1 MTDIAQHTGGAMDYT
16 HEEYEKLKKEINYHN
31 YQYHVKDTPL
41 ISDSEFDR
49 LLVELREMEG
59 VHPDWV
65 TADSPT
71 MRAGSVSSDKF
82 AKVPHPAPVLSLA
95 NAFNKDDVRAW
106 FDRQVK
112 TDPRLEQSAFVL
124 EPKIDGLTVVL
135 RYEKGI
141 LVQGVTR
148 GDGIIGE
155 DVTANV
161 RTIKSIP
168 LSIPVKPTDRSVPD
182 VLVVRGEV
190 FMFNSDFEKLN
201 AELIARGEKTW
212 LNPRNTAAGSLRQQN
227 SDVTAKRPLS
237 IYTYQILY
245 YEGGT
250 IPSTQWE
257 RLDYLRDLGFPVSDE
272 SRYYDDFDSML
283 DGLDRWT
290 EVRETIDFDID
301 GVVIKINDLKLAE
314 ALGFVGKDPRGQI
327 ALKFPAREVT
337 TVLEN
342 IGVNVGRTGVLTPY
356 AMFEPVVCG
365 GVTVSK
371 ATLHNFD
378 FIRDRDIRIGDRV
391 LIKRA
396 GDVIP
401 YVIGPIT
408 EARKGD
414 ERVFEA
420 PEVCPVCG
428 HKTERLEGE
437 VAVYCVN
444 ASCPAQ
450 LIRNVEH
457 FASREAMD
465 IAGLGSKLAE
475 QIVNA
480 DLVRDVSDIYLLS
493 KEALLGLEGFA
504 DKKAENLLAAIEAS
518 KQQPL
523 QRLINALGIRGVG
536 EAMAEMLA
544 NNFGSISG
552 IADAPRE
559 TLESIEG
566 IGPNI
571 AQAITDWFG
580 QDSNQLIVERLK
592 RFGLDPHVEITEKP
606 SADELPLH
614 GLNIVVTGTL
624 QAYSREGIKALI
636 KENGGKSADSVSKK
650 TDYVVVGENPGSKAE
665 KAAQLGVPVITEA
678 QLIEMISASDRRQE
692 ADGDQY
698 TLF

>member
-1 MTDIAQHTGGAMDYT
+1 MEIN
-16 HEEYEKLKKEINYHN
+16 HENYEQLKKDINFHN
-31 YQYHVKDTPL
+31 YQYHVNDSPL
-41 ISDSEFDR
+41 ISDAEFDH
-49 LLVELREMEG
+49 LLIELREMEAI
-59 VHPDWV
+59 HPEWI
-65 TADSPT
+65 TSDSPT

-82 AKVPHPAPVLSLA
+82 AKVAHPAPVLSLA
-95 NAFNKDDVRAW
+95 NAFNKEDVRAW

-112 TDPRLEQSAFVL
+112 SDPRLTGTSFVL

-148 GDGIIGE
+148 GDGVIGE

-161 RTIKSIP
+161 RTIRSIP
-168 LSIPVKPTDRSVPD
+168 LAIPVQPTEKKIPD
-182 VLVVRGEV
+182 VFVVRGEV

-201 AELIARGEKTW
+201 AELVAKGEKTW

-227 SDVTAKRPLS
+227 SDVTARRPLS

-245 YEGGT
+245 SEGGQ

-257 RLDYLRDLGFPVSDE
+257 RLDYLRELGFPVSNE
-272 SRYYDDFDSML
+272 SRYYEDFAHML
-283 DGLDRWT
+283 EGLDRWSK
-290 EVRETIDFDID
+290 VRESIDFDID
-301 GVVIKINDLKLAE
+301 GVVIKINDLPLAE
-314 ALGFVGKDPRGQI
+314 GLGFVGKDPRGQI

-337 TVLEN
+337 TILED
-342 IGVNVGRTGVLTPY
+342 IRINVGRTGVLTPY
-356 AMFEPVVCG
+356 AVFEPVICG

-408 EARKGD
+408 DARKGN
-414 ERVFEA
+414 EKVFTI
-420 PEVCPVCG
+420 PETCPICE

-457 FASREAMD
+457 YASREAMD
-465 IAGLGSKLAE
+465 ITGLGIKVVE
-475 QIVNA
+475 QIINA
-480 DLVRDVSDIYLLS
+480 DLVHDVSDLYILS
-493 KEALLGLEGFA
+493 KEALLGLDGFA
-504 DKKAENLLAAIEAS
+504 DKKAENLLDAIEAS

-523 QRLINALGIRGVG
+523 NRLINALGIRGVG

-544 NNFGSISG
+544 DNFGSVEG
-552 IADAPRE
+552 IANADQSAF
-559 TLESIEG
+559 ESIEG

-571 AQAITDWFG
+571 AQAITDWFA
-580 QDSNQLIVERLK
+580 QDSNKIIIERLK
-592 RFGLDPHVEITEKP
+592 RFGVDPHAEVRLKDIP
-606 SADELPLH
+606 RVLPLS

-624 QAYSREGIKALI
+624 QAYSRDGIKALI

-650 TDYVVVGENPGSKAE
+650 TDYVVVGDNPGSKAE
-665 KAAQLGVPVITEA
+665 KAAKLGVPIISEE
-678 QLIEMISASDRRQE
+678 QLIKMINQ
-692 ADGDQY
+692 
-698 TLF
+698 

>member
-1 MTDIAQHTGGAMDYT
+1 MEINHDN
-16 HEEYEKLKKEINYHN
+16 YEKLKQEINFHN
-31 YQYHVKDTPL
+31 YQYHVNDAPL
-41 ISDSEFDR
+41 ISDAEFDH
-49 LLVELREMEG
+49 LLIELREMEG
-59 VHPDWV
+59 VHPEWV
-65 TADSPT
+65 SPDSPT
-71 MRAGSVSSDKF
+71 MRAGSVTSEKF
-82 AKVPHPAPVLSLA
+82 AKVSHPAPVLSLA

-106 FDRQVK
+106 FERQIK
-112 TDPRLEQSAFVL
+112 TDPRVGDSAFVL

-135 RYEKGI
+135 RYEKGV

-155 DVTANV
+155 DVTPNV

-168 LSIPVKPTDRSVPD
+168 LHIPVQETDLEVPET
-182 VLVVRGEV
+182 LVVRGEV

-201 AELIARGEKTW
+201 EELIAKGEKTW

-227 SDVTAKRPLS
+227 SDITAKRPLS

-245 YEGGT
+245 YAGGT
-250 IPSTQWE
+250 VPETQWE
-257 RLDYLRDLGFPVSDE
+257 RLDYLRKLGFPVSNE
-272 SRYYDDFDSML
+272 CRYYENFESML
-283 DGLDRWT
+283 NGLDRWT
-290 EVRETIDFDID
+290 EVRENIDFDID
-301 GVVIKINDLKLAE
+301 GVVIKLNDLPVAE
-314 ALGFVGKDPRGQI
+314 GLGFVGKDPRGQI

-342 IGVNVGRTGVLTPY
+342 IGVNVGRTGVLTPF

-378 FIRDRDIRIGDRV
+378 FIHDRDIRIGDRV

-414 ERVFEA
+414 EKVFPI
-420 PEVCPVCG
+420 PETCPVCG

-457 FASREAMD
+457 FASRGAMD
-465 IAGLGSKLAE
+465 ISGLGIKVVE

-480 DLVRDVSDIYLLS
+480 DLVHDVSDIYMLT

-504 DKKAENLLAAIEAS
+504 DKKAENLLDAIEAS

-523 QRLINALGIRGVG
+523 GRLVNALGIRGVG
-536 EAMAEMLA
+536 ESMADLLA
-544 NNFGSISG
+544 GNFGTIDG
-552 IADAPRE
+552 IGNAPKE

-571 AQAITDWFG
+571 AQAIVDWFS
-580 QDSNQLIVERLK
+580 QDTNKIIVDRLK
-592 RFGLDPHVEITEKP
+592 RFGLDPHVEIISRSIKN
-606 SADELPLH
+606 DLPLS

-636 KENGGKSADSVSKK
+636 KENGGKSADSVSGK

-665 KAAQLGVPVITEA
+665 KAAKLGIPILSEE
-678 QLIEMISASDRRQE
+678 QLIALINKNQ
-692 ADGDQY
+692 
-698 TLF
+698 L

>member
-1 MTDIAQHTGGAMDYT
+1 MEIT
-16 HEEYEKLKKEINYHN
+16 HENYEKLKREINYHN
-31 YQYHVKDTPL
+31 YQYHVNDAPL
-41 ISDSEFDR
+41 ISDSEFDH
-49 LLVELREMEG
+49 LLIELREMEG
-59 VHPDWV
+59 VHPEWV

-95 NAFNKDDVRAW
+95 NAFNKDDIRAW
-106 FDRQVK
+106 FDRQAK
-112 TDPRLEQSAFVL
+112 TDPRLENTSFVL

-141 LVQGVTR
+141 LTQGVTR

-161 RTIKSIP
+161 RTIRTIP
-168 LSIPVKPTDRSVPD
+168 LAIPVRPTDLSIPD

-201 AELIARGEKTW
+201 EELTAKGEKTW

-245 YEGGT
+245 SEGGSV
-250 IPSTQWE
+250 PQTQWE
-257 RLDYLRDLGFPVSDE
+257 RLDYLRELGFPVSSE
-272 SRYYDDFDSML
+272 SRFYDNFDAML

-301 GVVIKINDLKLAE
+301 GVVIKINDLPLAE
-314 ALGFVGKDPRGQI
+314 GLGFVGKDPRGQI

-337 TVLEN
+337 TILEN

-414 ERVFEA
+414 EKSFSI
-420 PEVCPVCG
+420 PETCPVCG

-457 FASREAMD
+457 YASREAMD
-465 IAGLGSKLAE
+465 ITGLGIKVVE
-475 QIVNA
+475 QIINA
-480 DLVRDVSDIYLLS
+480 DLVNDVSDLYILS
-493 KEALLGLEGFA
+493 KEGLMGLEGFA

-523 QRLINALGIRGVG
+523 NRLVNALGIRGVG
-536 EAMAEMLA
+536 EAMAELLA
-544 NNFGSISG
+544 NNFGSIDG
-552 IADAPRE
+552 IADAGKE

-571 AQAITDWFG
+571 AQAIVDWFD
-580 QDSNQLIVERLK
+580 QDSNKLIVERLK
-592 RFGLDPHVEITEKP
+592 RFGLDPRIEVRPKDAG
-606 SADELPLH
+606 ADLPLY

-624 QAYSREGIKALI
+624 QNYSRDGIKALI
-636 KENGGKSADSVSKK
+636 KEYGGKSADSVSKK
-650 TDYVVVGENPGSKAE
+650 TDYVVVGDNPGSKAE
-665 KAAQLGVPVITEA
+665 KAAKLGVPILSEQ
-678 QLIEMISASDRRQE
+678 QLIDMINK
-692 ADGDQY
+692 
-698 TLF
+698 

>member
-1 MTDIAQHTGGAMDYT
+1 MEITY
-16 HEEYEKLKKEINYHN
+16 ENYEKLKQEINYHN
-31 YQYHVKDTPL
+31 YQYHVNDSPV
-41 ISDSEFDR
+41 ISDSEFDH
-49 LLVELREMEG
+49 LLIQLREMEG
-59 VHPDWV
+59 VHPEWISP
-65 TADSPT
+65 DSPT
-71 MRAGSVSSDKF
+71 MRAGSISSDKF
-82 AKVPHPAPVLSLA
+82 AKVQHPAPVLSLA
-95 NAFNKDDVRAW
+95 NAFNKEDVRSW

-112 TDPRLEQSAFVL
+112 TDSRISNVSFTL
-124 EPKIDGLTVVL
+124 EPKIDGLTIVL
-135 RYEKGI
+135 RYENGI

-168 LSIPVKPTDRSVPD
+168 LAIPVQKTDVNVPD

-190 FMFNSDFEKLN
+190 FMFNSDFRKLN
-201 AELIARGEKTW
+201 QELTERGEKTW
-212 LNPRNTAAGSLRQQN
+212 LNPRNTAAGSLRHQN

-250 IPSTQWE
+250 VPETQWG
-257 RLDYLRDLGFPVSDE
+257 RLEYLKTLGFPVSDQ
-272 SRYYDDFDSML
+272 SRYYMDFDSML
-283 DGLDRWT
+283 GGLDRWSD
-290 EVRETIDFDID
+290 VRDTIDFDID
-301 GVVIKINDLKLAE
+301 GVVIKINEIPLAE
-314 ALGFVGKDPRGQI
+314 SLGFIGKDPRGQI

-337 TVLEN
+337 TILEN

-356 AMFEPVVCG
+356 AVFQPVVCG

-378 FIRDRDIRIGDRV
+378 FIQERDVRIGDRV

-408 EARKGD
+408 NARTGD
-414 ERVFEA
+414 EKVFSV
-420 PEVCPVCG
+420 PETCPVCG

-450 LIRNVEH
+450 LIRNIEH
-457 FASREAMD
+457 FASREAMN
-465 IAGLGSKLAE
+465 ITGLGIKVVE

-480 DLVRDVSDIYLLS
+480 GFVHDISDLYILSRESLLT
-493 KEALLGLEGFA
+493 LEGFA
-504 DKKAENLLAAIEAS
+504 DKKADNLIYSIKNS

-523 QRLINALGIRGVG
+523 NRLINALGIRGVG
-536 EAMAEMLA
+536 ESMADILA
-544 NNFGSISG
+544 KKFGSIDN
-552 IADAPRE
+552 IANTQKDI
-559 TLESIEG
+559 LESIDG

-571 AQAITDWFG
+571 AQAIADWFNE
-580 QDSNQLIVERLK
+580 DSNKLIIERLK
-592 RFGLDPHVEITEKP
+592 NYGLNPHQDIEENNNTG
-606 SADELPLH
+606 LPLS

-624 QAYSREGIKALI
+624 VNYSRDEIKELI
-636 KENGGKSADSVSKK
+636 KRNGGKSSESVSQK
-650 TDYVVVGENPGSKAE
+650 TDFVVIGEKPGSKAE
-665 KAAQLGVPVITEA
+665 KASKLGISVLTED
-678 QLIEMISASDRRQE
+678 QLIELINKK
-692 ADGDQY
+692 
-698 TLF
+698 TV

>member
-1 MTDIAQHTGGAMDYT
+1 M
-16 HEEYEKLKKEINYHN
+16 HEFIRCEENDMEITRENYENLKREINYHN
-31 YQYHVKDTPL
+31 YQYHVNDAPL
-41 ISDSEFDR
+41 ISDAEFDR
-49 LLVELREMEG
+49 LLIELREMEG

-65 TADSPT
+65 TPDSPT

-95 NAFNKDDVRAW
+95 NAFNKEDVRAW
-106 FDRQVK
+106 FDRQRK
-112 TDPRLEQSAFVL
+112 TDPRLETCAFVL

-135 RYEKGI
+135 RYEHGI
-141 LVQGVTR
+141 LVQGTTR

-155 DVTANV
+155 DITPNV
-161 RTIKSIP
+161 RTIRTIP
-168 LSIPVKPTDRSVPD
+168 LSIPVKKSDIRVPD

-201 AELIARGEKTW
+201 NELIAKGEKTW

-227 SDVTAKRPLS
+227 SDVTARRPLS

-250 IPSTQWE
+250 VPGTQWE
-257 RLDYLRDLGFPVSDE
+257 RLNYLRELGFPVSDE
-272 SRYYDDFDSML
+272 SKYFGDFESML
-283 DGLDRWT
+283 EGLDEWT
-290 EVRETIDFDID
+290 ETRERIDFDID
-301 GVVIKINDLKLAE
+301 GVVIKINDTALAE
-314 ALGFVGKDPRGQI
+314 GLGFVGKDPRGQI

-356 AMFEPVVCG
+356 AMFSPVVCG

-414 ERVFEA
+414 EKVFDI
-420 PEVCPVCG
+420 PDVCPVCG

-444 ASCPAQ
+444 GSCPAQ

-457 FASREAMD
+457 YASREAMD

-480 DLVRDVSDIYLLS
+480 DLVHDVSDIYMLS
-493 KEALLGLEGFA
+493 REALLGLEGFA
-504 DKKAENLLAAIEAS
+504 DKKAENLLEAISAS
-518 KQQPL
+518 KKQPL
-523 QRLINALGIRGVG
+523 NRLINALGIRGVG

-544 NNFGSISG
+544 NNFGSIG
-552 IADAPRE
+552 AIADAGKE

-571 AQAITDWFG
+571 AQAIVDWFS
-580 QDSNQLIVERLK
+580 QDTNKIIVERLK
-592 RFGLDPHVEITEKP
+592 HFGLDPRIEIRDRS
-606 SADELPLH
+606 SAEDLPLY

-624 QAYSREGIKALI
+624 QAYSRDGIKALI

-650 TDYVVVGENPGSKAE
+650 TDYVVVGDNPGSKAE
-665 KAAQLGVPVITEA
+665 KAVKLGVPILTEQ
-678 QLIEMISASDRRQE
+678 QLIEMINSR
-692 ADGDQY
+692 
-698 TLF
+698 

>member
-1 MTDIAQHTGGAMDYT
+1 MNEGFCSIGGSVMDYSY
-16 HEEYEKLKKEINYHN
+16 ENYEKLKREINYHN
-31 YQYHVKDTPL
+31 YQYHVNDAPL

-49 LLVELREMEG
+49 LLIELREIEAI
-59 VHPDWV
+59 HPEWV
-65 TADSPT
+65 SPDSPT

-82 AKVPHPAPVLSLA
+82 AKVAHPAPVLSLA
-95 NAFNKDDVRAW
+95 NAFNKEDVNAW
-106 FDRQVK
+106 FNRQIK
-112 TDPRLEQSAFVL
+112 TDPELESSGFVL
-124 EPKIDGLTVVL
+124 EPKIDGLTTVL
-135 RYEKGI
+135 RYEHGI
-141 LVQGVTR
+141 LVQGTTR

-155 DVTANV
+155 DITPNV
-161 RTIKSIP
+161 RTIRSIP
-168 LSIPVKPTDRSVPD
+168 LSIPVGQSAIRVPD

-201 AELIARGEKTW
+201 DELIKRGEKTW

-227 SDVTAKRPLS
+227 SDITAKRPLS

-250 IPSTQWE
+250 VPETQWG
-257 RLDYLRDLGFPVSDE
+257 RLDYLRELGFPVSDE
-272 SRYYDDFDSML
+272 SRFYNDFGSML

-290 EVRETIDFDID
+290 EVRESIDFDID
-301 GVVIKINDLKLAE
+301 GVVIKFNDLKRAE
-314 ALGFVGKDPRGQI
+314 RLGFVGKDPRGQI

-337 TVLEN
+337 TVLEK

-378 FIRDRDIRIGDRV
+378 FIRDRDIRVGDRV

-408 EARKGD
+408 EVRKGT
-414 ERVFEA
+414 ETVFEI

-444 ASCPAQ
+444 GSCPAQ
-450 LIRNVEH
+450 LIRNIEH

-480 DLVRDVSDIYLLS
+480 ELVGDVSDIYILS
-493 KEALLGLEGFA
+493 KEALTGLDGFA
-504 DKKAENLLAAIEAS
+504 DKKAENLLDAIKKS
-518 KQQPL
+518 KNQPL
-523 QRLINALGIRGVG
+523 NRLINALGIRGVG
-536 EAMAEMLA
+536 ESMAELLA
-544 NNFGSISG
+544 NNFGSIDG
-552 IADAPRE
+552 LEDAKKYD
-559 TLESIEG
+559 LEAIEG

-571 AQAITDWFG
+571 AQAIIDWFD
-580 QDSNQLIVERLK
+580 QDSNKLIIERLK
-592 RFGLDPHVEITEKP
+592 RYGLDPRVDIIQYSSERQ
-606 SADELPLH
+606 LPLQ

-624 QAYSREGIKALI
+624 QAYTRDGIKALI

-650 TDYVVVGENPGSKAE
+650 TDYVIVGDNPGSKAE
-665 KAAQLGVPVITEA
+665 KATKLGVPILTEQ
-678 QLIEMISASDRRQE
+678 QLIDMINNRS
-692 ADGDQY
+692 
-698 TLF
+698 

>member
-1 MTDIAQHTGGAMDYT
+1 M
-16 HEEYEKLKKEINYHN
+16 
-31 YQYHVKDTPL
+31 
-41 ISDSEFDR
+41 
-49 LLVELREMEG
+49 
-59 VHPDWV
+59 
-65 TADSPT
+65 
-71 MRAGSVSSDKF
+71 
-82 AKVPHPAPVLSLA
+82 
-95 NAFNKDDVRAW
+95 
-106 FDRQVK
+106 
-112 TDPRLEQSAFVL
+112 LE
-124 EPKIDGLTVVL
+124 
-135 RYEKGI
+135 
-141 LVQGVTR
+141 
-148 GDGIIGE
+148 
-155 DVTANV
+155 
-161 RTIKSIP
+161 
-168 LSIPVKPTDRSVPD
+168 
-182 VLVVRGEV
+182 
-190 FMFNSDFEKLN
+190 
-201 AELIARGEKTW
+201 
-212 LNPRNTAAGSLRQQN
+212 
-227 SDVTAKRPLS
+227 
-237 IYTYQILY
+237 
-245 YEGGT
+245 
-250 IPSTQWE
+250 
-257 RLDYLRDLGFPVSDE
+257 
-272 SRYYDDFDSML
+272 
-283 DGLDRWT
+283 GLDRWT
-290 EVRETIDFDID
+290 EVRESIDFDID
-301 GVVIKINDLKLAE
+301 GVVIKINNLPLAE
-314 ALGFVGKDPRGQI
+314 GLGFVGKDPRGQI

-414 ERVFEA
+414 EKIFSI

-457 FASREAMD
+457 YASREAMD
-465 IAGLGSKLAE
+465 ITGLGIKVVE

-480 DLVRDVSDIYLLS
+480 DLVHDVSDLYTLS
-493 KEALLGLEGFA
+493 KETLLELEGFA
-504 DKKAENLLAAIEAS
+504 DKKAENLLGAIEAS

-523 QRLINALGIRGVG
+523 NRLINALGIRGVG

-544 NNFGSISG
+544 NNFGSIDG
-552 IADAPRE
+552 VRDASQE

-571 AQAITDWFG
+571 AQAIVDWFA
-580 QDSNQLIVERLK
+580 QDSNKTIVERLQA
-592 RFGLDPHVEITEKP
+592 FGLDPRVEVKAANAKE
-606 SADELPLH
+606 DLPLY

-636 KENGGKSADSVSKK
+636 KEYGGKSADSVSKK
-650 TDYVVVGENPGSKAE
+650 TDYVVVGDNPGSKAE
-665 KAAQLGVPVITEA
+665 KAAKLGVPILSEQ
-678 QLIEMISASDRRQE
+678 QLIELINKNES
-692 ADGDQY
+692 
-698 TLF
+698 

>member
-1 MTDIAQHTGGAMDYT
+1 MEIT
-16 HEEYEKLKKEINYHN
+16 HEDYENLKQEINYHN
-31 YQYHVKDTPL
+31 YQYHVNDSPL
-41 ISDSEFDR
+41 ISDAEFDH
-49 LLVELREMEG
+49 LLIHLREIEAI
-59 VHPDWV
+59 HPDWI

-71 MRAGSVSSDKF
+71 MRAGAVSSEKF

-95 NAFNKDDVRAW
+95 IAFNKEDVKGW
-106 FDRQVK
+106 FDRQIK
-112 TDPRLEQSAFVL
+112 TDPRITNSSFVL

-135 RYEKGI
+135 RYENGT

-155 DVTANV
+155 DVTPNV

-168 LSIPVKPTDRSVPD
+168 LKIPVKPTNQKIPEI
-182 VLVVRGEV
+182 LVVRGEV

-201 AELIARGEKTW
+201 KELVERGEKTW

-227 SDVTAKRPLS
+227 SDITAKRPLS
-237 IYTYQILY
+237 IFTYQILY
-245 YEGGT
+245 YENGSV
-250 IPSTQWE
+250 PDTQWGQLE
-257 RLDYLRDLGFPVSDE
+257 YLRDLGFPVSDE
-272 SRYYDDFDSML
+272 SRYYDNFEKML

-290 EVRETIDFDID
+290 EVRESIDFDID
-301 GVVIKINDLKLAE
+301 GIVIKINELPLADG
-314 ALGFVGKDPRGQI
+314 LGFVGKDPRGQI

-337 TVLEN
+337 TILEN

-365 GVTVSK
+365 GVTVSR

-378 FIRDRDIRIGDRV
+378 FIQEKDIRIGDRV

-401 YVIGPIT
+401 YVIGPIV

-414 ERVFEA
+414 ERIFSI
-420 PEVCPVCG
+420 PENCPVCG

-457 FASREAMD
+457 YASRGAMD
-465 IAGLGSKLAE
+465 ISGLGIKVVE
-475 QIVNA
+475 QIINA
-480 DLVRDVSDIYLLS
+480 DLIHDVSDLYILS
-493 KEALLGLEGFA
+493 KESLLSLDGFA
-504 DKKAENLLAAIEAS
+504 EKKAVNLLEAIDTS
-518 KQQPL
+518 KGQTL
-523 QRLINALGIRGVG
+523 SRLINALGIRGVG
-536 EAMAEMLA
+536 EAMADMLA
-544 NNFGSISG
+544 NNFGSIDG
-552 IADAPRE
+552 LADASQE

-571 AQAITDWFG
+571 AQAITDWFA
-580 QDSNQLIVERLK
+580 QDSNKLLVERLK
-592 RFGLDPHVEITEKP
+592 RFGLDPHIEIQPAETKQN
-606 SADELPLH
+606 LPLS

-636 KENGGKSADSVSKK
+636 RENGGKSADSVSKK
-650 TDYVVVGENPGSKAE
+650 TDYVVVGDNPGSKAE
-665 KAAQLGVPVITEA
+665 KAAKLGVPVITEQ
-678 QLIEMISASDRRQE
+678 QLIELIN
-692 ADGDQY
+692 G
-698 TLF
+698 

>member
-1 MTDIAQHTGGAMDYT
+1 MEYT
-16 HEEYEKLKKEINYHN
+16 HENYEKLKQEINYHN
-31 YQYHVKDTPL
+31 YQYHVNDAPL
-41 ISDSEFDR
+41 ISDAEFDH
-49 LLVELREMEG
+49 LLIELREIEAL
-59 VHPDWV
+59 HPDWI

-71 MRAGSVSSDKF
+71 MRAGAVSSEKF

-95 NAFNKDDVRAW
+95 NAFNKEDVCAW
-106 FDRQVK
+106 FERQVK
-112 TDPRLEQSAFVL
+112 TDPRLSDCSFVL

-161 RTIKSIP
+161 RTIKTIP
-168 LSIPVKPTDRSVPD
+168 LRIPVSRKDIPVPD
-182 VLVVRGEV
+182 VMVVRGEV

-201 AELIARGEKTW
+201 EELIAKGEKTW

-245 YEGGT
+245 TEGGT
-250 IPSTQWE
+250 VPQTQWE
-257 RLDYLRDLGFPVSDE
+257 RLNYLRDLGFPVSNE
-272 SRYYDDFDSML
+272 SRFYEDLGSML
-283 DGLDRWT
+283 EGLDRWS

-301 GVVIKINDLKLAE
+301 GVVIKINDLALAD

-337 TVLEN
+337 TILEN
-342 IGVNVGRTGVLTPY
+342 IGVNVGRTGVLTPF
-356 AMFEPVVCG
+356 AIFEPVECG

-401 YVIGPIT
+401 YVIGPIP
-408 EARKGD
+408 EARKGT
-414 ERVFEA
+414 ETPFTI
-420 PEVCPVCG
+420 PETCPVCG

-457 FASREAMD
+457 FASRGAMD
-465 IAGLGSKLAE
+465 ITGLGIKVVE
-475 QIVNA
+475 QIIKA
-480 DLVRDVSDIYLLS
+480 DLIHDVSDLYILS
-493 KEALLGLEGFA
+493 REALLALDGFA
-504 DKKAENLLAAIEAS
+504 GKKADNLLEAIESS
-518 KQQPL
+518 KKQPL
-523 QRLINALGIRGVG
+523 NRLVNALGIRGVG

-544 NNFGSISG
+544 NNFGSIDG
-552 IADAPRE
+552 IANAGRDL
-559 TLESIEG
+559 LESVEG

-571 AQAITDWFG
+571 AQAITDWFE
-580 QDSNQLIVERLK
+580 QDSNKIIIERLK
-592 RFGLDPHVEITEKP
+592 SYGLDPHTEIIPANAKE
-606 SADELPLH
+606 DLPLN
-614 GLNIVVTGTL
+614 GMNIVVTGTL

-650 TDYVVVGENPGSKAE
+650 TDYVVVGDNPGSKAE
-665 KAAQLGVPVITEA
+665 KAEKLGIPVITEQ
-678 QLIEMISASDRRQE
+678 QLLEMISARS
-692 ADGDQY
+692 
-698 TLF
+698 

>member
-1 MTDIAQHTGGAMDYT
+1 MEIT
-16 HEEYEKLKKEINYHN
+16 HENYEKLKREINYHN
-31 YQYHVKDTPL
+31 YQYHVNDAPL
-41 ISDSEFDR
+41 ISDSEFDH
-49 LLVELREMEG
+49 LLIELREMEG
-59 VHPDWV
+59 VHPEWV

-112 TDPRLEQSAFVL
+112 TDPRLESTSFVL

-141 LVQGVTR
+141 LTQGVTR

-161 RTIKSIP
+161 RTIRTIP
-168 LSIPVKPTDRSVPD
+168 LAIPVRPTDLSIPD

-201 AELIARGEKTW
+201 EELTAKGEKTW

-245 YEGGT
+245 SEGGSV
-250 IPSTQWE
+250 PQTQWE
-257 RLDYLRDLGFPVSDE
+257 RLDYLRELGFPVSSE
-272 SRYYDDFDSML
+272 SRFYENFEAML
-283 DGLDRWT
+283 EGLDRWT

-301 GVVIKINDLKLAE
+301 GVVIKINDLPLAE
-314 ALGFVGKDPRGQI
+314 GLGFVGKDPRGQI

-337 TVLEN
+337 TILEN

-414 ERVFEA
+414 EKSFSI
-420 PEVCPVCG
+420 PETCPVCG

-457 FASREAMD
+457 YASREAMD
-465 IAGLGSKLAE
+465 ITGLGIKVVE
-475 QIVNA
+475 QIINA
-480 DLVRDVSDIYLLS
+480 DLVHDVSDLYILS
-493 KEALLGLEGFA
+493 KEGLMGLEGFA

-523 QRLINALGIRGVG
+523 NRLVNALGIRGVG
-536 EAMAEMLA
+536 EAMAELLA
-544 NNFGSISG
+544 NNFGSIDG
-552 IADAPRE
+552 IASAGKE

-571 AQAITDWFG
+571 AQAIVDWFD
-580 QDSNQLIVERLK
+580 QDSNKLIVERLK
-592 RFGLDPHVEITEKP
+592 RFGLDPRIEVRPKDAG
-606 SADELPLH
+606 ADLPLY

-624 QAYSREGIKALI
+624 QNYSRDGIKALI
-636 KENGGKSADSVSKK
+636 KEYGGKSADSVSKK
-650 TDYVVVGENPGSKAE
+650 TDYVVVGDNPGSKAE
-665 KAAQLGVPVITEA
+665 KAEKLGVPILSEQ
-678 QLIEMISASDRRQE
+678 QLIEMINK
-692 ADGDQY
+692 
-698 TLF
+698 

>member
-1 MTDIAQHTGGAMDYT
+1 MDIT
-16 HEEYEKLKKEINYHN
+16 HENYESLKREINFHN
-31 YQYHVKDTPL
+31 YQYHVNDAPL
-41 ISDSEFDR
+41 ISDAEFDH
-49 LLVELREMEG
+49 LLIELREIEAI
-59 VHPDWV
+59 HPEWI

-71 MRAGSVSSDKF
+71 MRAGSISSDKF

-95 NAFNKDDVRAW
+95 NAFNKEDVRSW
-106 FDRQVK
+106 YERQIK
-112 TDPRLEQSAFVL
+112 TDPRLTGSAFVL

-135 RYEKGI
+135 RYEQGV

-148 GDGIIGE
+148 GDGVIGE
-155 DVTANV
+155 DVTPNV
-161 RTIKSIP
+161 RTIRSIP
-168 LSIPVKPTDRSVPD
+168 LAIPVGKSDVKVPD

-190 FMFNSDFEKLN
+190 FMFNSDFERLN
-201 AELIARGEKTW
+201 AELLAKGEKTW

-227 SDVTAKRPLS
+227 SDITAKRPLS

-245 YEGGT
+245 HEGGE
-250 IPSTQWE
+250 IPATQWG
-257 RLDYLRDLGFPVSDE
+257 RLEYLRALGFPVSSE
-272 SRYYDDFDSML
+272 SRHYTNFEAML
-283 DGLDRWT
+283 EGLDRWT
-290 EVRETIDFDID
+290 DVRESIDFDID
-301 GVVIKINDLKLAE
+301 GVVIKFDDLPLAE
-314 ALGFVGKDPRGQI
+314 GLGFVGKDPRGQI

-337 TVLEN
+337 TILEN

-356 AMFEPVVCG
+356 AMFSPVVCG
-365 GVTVSK
+365 GVTVTK

-414 ERVFEA
+414 EKEFSI

-428 HKTERLEGE
+428 QKTERLEGE

-465 IAGLGSKLAE
+465 ITGLGIKVVE

-480 DLVRDVSDIYLLS
+480 DLVRDISDLYILPRQSLL
-493 KEALLGLEGFA
+493 ELEGFGE
-504 DKKAENLLAAIEAS
+504 KKADNLLQAIESS

-523 QRLINALGIRGVG
+523 NRLINALGIRGVG
-536 EAMAEMLA
+536 EAMGELLA
-544 NNFGSISG
+544 NRFGSLDAIAQ
-552 IADAPRE
+552 ADAAM
-559 TLESIEG
+559 LESIDS

-571 AQAITDWFG
+571 AEAITDWFSRE
-580 QDSNQLIVERLK
+580 SNRIIIERLK
-592 RFGLDPHVEITEKP
+592 RYGLDPHTEVKNP
-606 SADELPLH
+606 ETEASLPLA

-624 QAYSREGIKALI
+624 QAYSRDGIKALI

-650 TDYVVVGENPGSKAE
+650 TDYVVVGDNPGSKAE
-665 KAAQLGVPVITEA
+665 KAAALGIPILSE
-678 QLIEMISASDRRQE
+678 QGLIDLINERE
-692 ADGDQY
+692 K
-698 TLF
+698 

>member
-1 MTDIAQHTGGAMDYT
+1 MEIT
-16 HEEYEKLKKEINYHN
+16 HEDYENLKQEINYHN
-31 YQYHVKDTPL
+31 YQYHVNDSPL
-41 ISDSEFDR
+41 ISDAEFDH
-49 LLVELREMEG
+49 LLIHLREIEAI
-59 VHPDWV
+59 HPDWI

-71 MRAGSVSSDKF
+71 MRAGAVSSEKF

-95 NAFNKDDVRAW
+95 NAFNKEDVKAW
-106 FDRQVK
+106 FDRQIK
-112 TDPRLEQSAFVL
+112 TDPRITNSSFVL

-135 RYEKGI
+135 RYENGT

-155 DVTANV
+155 DVTPNV

-168 LSIPVKPTDRSVPD
+168 LKIPVKPTNQKIPEI
-182 VLVVRGEV
+182 LVVRGEV

-201 AELIARGEKTW
+201 KELVERGEKTW

-227 SDVTAKRPLS
+227 SDITAKRPLS
-237 IYTYQILY
+237 IFTYQILY
-245 YEGGT
+245 YENGSV
-250 IPSTQWE
+250 PDTQWGQLE
-257 RLDYLRDLGFPVSDE
+257 YLRDLGFPVSDE
-272 SRYYDDFDSML
+272 SRYYDNFEKML

-290 EVRETIDFDID
+290 EVRESIDFDID
-301 GVVIKINDLKLAE
+301 GIVIKINELPLADG
-314 ALGFVGKDPRGQI
+314 LGFVGKDPRGQI

-337 TVLEN
+337 TILEN

-365 GVTVSK
+365 GVTVSR

-378 FIRDRDIRIGDRV
+378 FIQEKDIRIGDRV

-401 YVIGPIT
+401 YVIGPIV

-414 ERVFEA
+414 ERIFSI
-420 PEVCPVCG
+420 PENCPVCG

-457 FASREAMD
+457 YASRGAMD
-465 IAGLGSKLAE
+465 ISGLGIKVVE
-475 QIVNA
+475 QIINA
-480 DLVRDVSDIYLLS
+480 DLIHDVSDLYILS
-493 KEALLGLEGFA
+493 KESLLSLDGFA
-504 DKKAENLLAAIEAS
+504 EKKAVNLLEAIDTS
-518 KQQPL
+518 KGQTL
-523 QRLINALGIRGVG
+523 SRLINALGIRGVG
-536 EAMAEMLA
+536 EAMADMLA
-544 NNFGSISG
+544 NNFGSIDG
-552 IADAPRE
+552 LADASQE

-571 AQAITDWFG
+571 AQAITDWFA
-580 QDSNQLIVERLK
+580 QDSNKLLVERLK
-592 RFGLDPHVEITEKP
+592 RFGLDPHIEIQPAETKQN
-606 SADELPLH
+606 LPLS

-636 KENGGKSADSVSKK
+636 RENGGKSADSVSKK
-650 TDYVVVGENPGSKAE
+650 TDYVVVGDNPGSKAE
-665 KAAQLGVPVITEA
+665 KAAKLGVPVITEQ
-678 QLIEMISASDRRQE
+678 QLIELIN
-692 ADGDQY
+692 G
-698 TLF
+698 

>member
-1 MTDIAQHTGGAMDYT
+1 MEINHDN
-16 HEEYEKLKKEINYHN
+16 YEKLKQEINFHN
-31 YQYHVKDTPL
+31 YQYHVNDAPL
-41 ISDSEFDR
+41 ISDAEFDH
-49 LLVELREMEG
+49 LLIELREMEG
-59 VHPDWV
+59 VHPEWV
-65 TADSPT
+65 SPDSPT
-71 MRAGSVSSDKF
+71 MRAGSVTSEKF
-82 AKVPHPAPVLSLA
+82 AKVSHPAPVLSLA

-106 FDRQVK
+106 FERQIK
-112 TDPRLEQSAFVL
+112 TDPRVGDSAFVL

-135 RYEKGI
+135 RYEKGV

-155 DVTANV
+155 DVTPNV

-168 LSIPVKPTDRSVPD
+168 LHIPVQETDLEVPET
-182 VLVVRGEV
+182 LVVRGEV

-201 AELIARGEKTW
+201 EELIAKGEKTW

-227 SDVTAKRPLS
+227 SDITAKRPLS

-245 YEGGT
+245 DAGGT
-250 IPSTQWE
+250 VPETQWE
-257 RLDYLRDLGFPVSDE
+257 RLDYLRKLGFPVSNE
-272 SRYYDDFDSML
+272 CRYYENFESML
-283 DGLDRWT
+283 NGLDRWT
-290 EVRETIDFDID
+290 EVRENIDFDID
-301 GVVIKINDLKLAE
+301 GVVIKLNDLPVAE
-314 ALGFVGKDPRGQI
+314 GLGFVGKDPRGQI

-342 IGVNVGRTGVLTPY
+342 IGVNVGRTGVLTPF

-378 FIRDRDIRIGDRV
+378 FIHDRDIRIGDRV

-414 ERVFEA
+414 EKVFPI
-420 PEVCPVCG
+420 PETCPVCG

-457 FASREAMD
+457 FASRGAMD
-465 IAGLGSKLAE
+465 ISGLGIKVVE

-480 DLVRDVSDIYLLS
+480 DLVHDVSDIYMLT

-504 DKKAENLLAAIEAS
+504 DKKAENLLDAIEAS

-523 QRLINALGIRGVG
+523 GRLVNALGIRGVG
-536 EAMAEMLA
+536 ESMADLLA
-544 NNFGSISG
+544 GNFGTIDG
-552 IADAPRE
+552 IGNAPKE

-571 AQAITDWFG
+571 AQAIVDWFS
-580 QDSNQLIVERLK
+580 QDTNKIIVDRLK
-592 RFGLDPHVEITEKP
+592 RFGLDPHVEIISRSIKN
-606 SADELPLH
+606 DLPLS

-636 KENGGKSADSVSKK
+636 KENGGKSADSVSGK

-665 KAAQLGVPVITEA
+665 KAAKLGIPILSEE
-678 QLIEMISASDRRQE
+678 QLIALINKNQ
-692 ADGDQY
+692 
-698 TLF
+698 L

>member
-1 MTDIAQHTGGAMDYT
+1 M
-16 HEEYEKLKKEINYHN
+16 EINHENYEQLKREINFHN
-31 YQYHVKDTPL
+31 YQYHVNDAPL
-41 ISDSEFDR
+41 ISDSEFDH
-49 LLVELREMEG
+49 LLIELREMEG
-59 VHPDWV
+59 VHPEWV

-82 AKVPHPAPVLSLA
+82 AKVPHPSPVLSLA
-95 NAFNKDDVRAW
+95 NAFNKDDVQAW
-106 FDRQVK
+106 FERQVK
-112 TDPRLEQSAFVL
+112 TDQRLENTSFVL
-124 EPKIDGLTVVL
+124 EPKIDGLTIVL

-141 LVQGVTR
+141 LKQGVTR

-161 RTIKSIP
+161 RTIRTIP
-168 LSIPVKPTDRSVPD
+168 LAIPVKPTNLSIPD

-201 AELIARGEKTW
+201 EQLIAKGEKTW

-245 YEGGT
+245 SEGGE
-250 IPSTQWE
+250 IPQTQWE
-257 RLDYLRDLGFPVSDE
+257 RLEYLRELGFPVSSE
-272 SRYYDDFDSML
+272 SRYYENFEAML
-283 DGLDRWT
+283 NGLDRWT
-290 EVRETIDFDID
+290 EVRESIDFDID
-301 GVVIKINDLKLAE
+301 GVVIKINDLPLSE
-314 ALGFVGKDPRGQI
+314 GLGFVGKDPRGQI

-337 TVLEN
+337 TILEN

-356 AMFEPVVCG
+356 ALFEPVVCG

-408 EARKGD
+408 EARNGNEKA
-414 ERVFEA
+414 FSI
-420 PEVCPVCG
+420 PETCPVCG

-457 FASREAMD
+457 YASREAMD
-465 IAGLGSKLAE
+465 ISGLGIKVVE
-475 QIVNA
+475 QIINA
-480 DLVRDVSDIYLLS
+480 DLVHDVSDLYILS

-523 QRLINALGIRGVG
+523 NRLVNALGIRGVG
-536 EAMAEMLA
+536 EAMAELLA
-544 NNFGSISG
+544 NNFGSIDG
-552 IADAPRE
+552 IADADKE

-571 AQAITDWFG
+571 AQAIIDWFD
-580 QDSNQLIVERLK
+580 QDSNKLIVERLK
-592 RFGLDPHVEITEKP
+592 RFGLDPRIEIKTKDAK
-606 SADELPLH
+606 ADLPLY
-614 GLNIVVTGTL
+614 GLNIVVTGTM
-624 QAYSREGIKALI
+624 QNYSREGIKALI
-636 KENGGKSADSVSKK
+636 KEYGGKSADSVSKK
-650 TDYVVVGENPGSKAE
+650 TDYVVVGDNPGSKAE
-665 KAAQLGVPVITEA
+665 KAAKLGVPILSEQ
-678 QLIEMISASDRRQE
+678 QLIEMTRQ
-692 ADGDQY
+692 
-698 TLF
+698 

>member
-1 MTDIAQHTGGAMDYT
+1 MEITY
-16 HEEYEKLKKEINYHN
+16 ENYEKLKREINFHN
-31 YQYHVKDTPL
+31 YQYHVNDSPV
-41 ISDSEFDR
+41 ISDSEFDH
-49 LLVELREMEG
+49 LLIQLREMEG
-59 VHPDWV
+59 IHPEWISP
-65 TADSPT
+65 DSPT
-71 MRAGSVSSDKF
+71 MRAGSISSDKF

-95 NAFNKDDVRAW
+95 NAFNKEDVRSW

-112 TDPRLEQSAFVL
+112 TDSRISDVSFTL
-124 EPKIDGLTVVL
+124 EPKIDGLTIVL

-148 GDGIIGE
+148 GDGMIGE

-168 LSIPVKPTDRSVPD
+168 LAIPVQTTDIKVPD
-182 VLVVRGEV
+182 VFVVRGEV
-190 FMFNSDFEKLN
+190 FMFNSDFQKLN
-201 AELIARGEKTW
+201 QELTEKGEKTW

-227 SDVTAKRPLS
+227 SDVTAKRSLS

-250 IPSTQWE
+250 VPETQWG
-257 RLDYLRDLGFPVSDE
+257 RLEYLKALGFPVSDQN
-272 SRYYDDFDSML
+272 RYYKDFDSML
-283 DGLDRWT
+283 NGLDRWS
-290 EVRETIDFDID
+290 EVRDTIDFDID
-301 GVVIKINDLKLAE
+301 GVVIKINEIPLAE
-314 ALGFVGKDPRGQI
+314 SLGFIGKDPRGQI

-337 TVLEN
+337 TILEN

-356 AMFEPVVCG
+356 AVFQPVVCG

-378 FIRDRDIRIGDRV
+378 FIQERDVRIGDRV

-408 EARKGD
+408 NARTGD
-414 ERVFEA
+414 EKVFSI
-420 PEVCPVCG
+420 PETCPVCG

-450 LIRNVEH
+450 LIRNIEH
-457 FASREAMD
+457 FASREAMN
-465 IAGLGSKLAE
+465 ITGLGIKVVE

-480 DLVRDVSDIYLLS
+480 DFVHDVSDLYILSRESLLS
-493 KEALLGLEGFA
+493 LEGFA
-504 DKKAENLLAAIEAS
+504 EKKADNLLNAIKDS

-523 QRLINALGIRGVG
+523 NRLINALGIRGVG
-536 EAMAEMLA
+536 ESLA
-544 NNFGSISG
+544 DILAKKFGSVDN
-552 IADAPRE
+552 IAIAKKDI
-559 TLESIEG
+559 LESIEG

-571 AQAITDWFG
+571 AQAIADWFNE
-580 QDSNQLIVERLK
+580 DSNKLIIERLK
-592 RFGLDPHVEITEKP
+592 NYGLDPHQNIEENNSP
-606 SADELPLH
+606 DLPLS

-624 QAYSREGIKALI
+624 LNYSRDGIKELI
-636 KENGGKSADSVSKK
+636 KSNGGKSSDSVSQK
-650 TDYVVVGENPGSKAE
+650 TDYVVIGEKPGSKAE
-665 KAAQLGVPVITEA
+665 KAAKLGIPILTED
-678 QLIEMISASDRRQE
+678 QLIELINKKPE
-692 ADGDQY
+692 
-698 TLF
+698 

>member
-1 MTDIAQHTGGAMDYT
+1 MLFNRNEGKTMDRT
-16 HEEYEKLKKEINYHN
+16 HEEYVKLKNLINFHN
-31 YQYHVKDTPL
+31 YQYHVNDAPL
-41 ISDSEFDR
+41 ISDSEFDH
-49 LLVELREMEG
+49 LLIELREIEG
-59 VHPDWV
+59 QHPDWI

-71 MRAGSVSSDKF
+71 MRAGSISSDKF

-95 NAFNKDDVRAW
+95 NAFNKEDVRAW
-106 FDRQVK
+106 FERQVK
-112 TDPRLEQSAFVL
+112 TDPRLSDSAFVL

-135 RYEKGI
+135 RYEHGI
-141 LVQGVTR
+141 LVQGSTR
-148 GDGIIGE
+148 GDGITGE
-155 DVTANV
+155 DITPNV
-161 RTIKSIP
+161 RTIRSVP
-168 LSIPVKPTDRSVPD
+168 LSIPVKESEIRVPD

-201 AELIARGEKTW
+201 NELILKGEKTW

-245 YEGGT
+245 HEGGT
-250 IPSTQWE
+250 VPETQWE
-257 RLDYLRDLGFPVSDE
+257 RLDYLKELGFPVSSE
-272 SRYYDDFDSML
+272 SRFYEDFESML
-283 DGLDRWT
+283 NGLDRWT

-314 ALGFVGKDPRGQI
+314 GLGFVGKDPRGQI

-337 TVLEN
+337 TILEN

-356 AMFEPVVCG
+356 AVFSPVVCG

-408 EARKGD
+408 EARTGK
-414 ERVFEA
+414 EQPFSA
-420 PEVCPVCG
+420 PETCPVCG

-437 VAVYCVN
+437 VAYYCVN

-465 IAGLGSKLAE
+465 ITGLGIKVVE

-480 DLVRDVSDIYLLS
+480 DLVRDVSDLYILS
-493 KEALLGLEGFA
+493 KESLLNLDGFA
-504 DKKAENLLAAIEAS
+504 DKKADNLLEAIEAS
-518 KQQPL
+518 KTRPL
-523 QRLINALGIRGVG
+523 SRLISAIGIRGVG
-536 EAMAEMLA
+536 EAMADLLA
-544 NNFGSISG
+544 NRFGSMEA
-552 IADAPRE
+552 IASADQE
-559 TLESIEG
+559 TLEAIEG

-571 AQAITDWFG
+571 AQAIRDWFA
-580 QDSNQLIVERLK
+580 QDTNKIIIERLK
-592 RFGLDPHVEITEKP
+592 RFGLDPHTEITAER
-606 SADELPLH
+606 AEAELPPS
-614 GLNIVVTGTL
+614 GLTLGVTGTL

-636 KENGGKSADSVSKK
+636 RENGGKSAESVSKK
-650 TDYVVVGENPGSKAE
+650 TNYVVVGDNPGSKAE
-665 KAAQLGVPVITEA
+665 KAAQLGITILSEQ
-678 QLIEMISASDRRQE
+678 QLLEMINGNSP
-692 ADGDQY
+692 ADQS
-698 TLF
+698 

>member
-1 MTDIAQHTGGAMDYT
+1 MEIT
-16 HEEYEKLKKEINYHN
+16 HENYEQLKREINFHN
-31 YQYHVKDTPL
+31 YQYHVSDAPL
-41 ISDSEFDR
+41 ISDSEFDH
-49 LLVELREMEG
+49 LLIELREMEG
-59 VHPDWV
+59 VHPEWV
-65 TADSPT
+65 TPDSPT

-106 FDRQVK
+106 FERQVK
-112 TDPRLEQSAFVL
+112 TDPRLENTAFVL
-124 EPKIDGLTVVL
+124 EPKIDGLTIVL

-141 LVQGVTR
+141 LTQGVTR
-148 GDGIIGE
+148 GDGVIGE

-161 RTIKSIP
+161 RTIRTIP
-168 LSIPVKPTDRSVPD
+168 LAIPVKPTNLSIPD
-182 VLVVRGEV
+182 VLVIRGEV

-201 AELIARGEKTW
+201 EELIAKGEKTW

-245 YEGGT
+245 SEGGE
-250 IPSTQWE
+250 IPQTQWE
-257 RLDYLRDLGFPVSDE
+257 RLAYLRELGFPVSSE
-272 SRYYDDFDSML
+272 SRYYENFDAML
-283 DGLDRWT
+283 SGLDRWND
-290 EVRETIDFDID
+290 VRETINFDID
-301 GVVIKINDLKLAE
+301 GVVIKINDLPLAE
-314 ALGFVGKDPRGQI
+314 GLGFVGKDPRGQI

-337 TVLEN
+337 TILEN

-414 ERVFEA
+414 EKSFSI
-420 PEVCPVCG
+420 PETCPVCG

-457 FASREAMD
+457 YASREAMD
-465 IAGLGSKLAE
+465 ITGLGIKVVE
-475 QIVNA
+475 QIINA
-480 DLVRDVSDIYLLS
+480 DLVRDVSDLYILS
-493 KEALLGLEGFA
+493 KEALLSLDGFA
-504 DKKAENLLAAIEAS
+504 DKKAENLLAAIQAS

-523 QRLINALGIRGVG
+523 NRLVNALGIRGVG
-536 EAMAEMLA
+536 EAMAELLA
-544 NNFGSISG
+544 NNFGSIDG
-552 IADAPRE
+552 IADTEKE

-571 AQAITDWFG
+571 AQAIADWFD
-580 QDSNQLIVERLK
+580 QDSNKLIIERLK
-592 RFGLDPHVEITEKP
+592 RFGLDPRIEIQPQNAK
-606 SADELPLH
+606 SDLPLY

-624 QAYSREGIKALI
+624 QNYSRDGIKALI
-636 KENGGKSADSVSKK
+636 KEYGGKSADSVSKK
-650 TDYVVVGENPGSKAE
+650 TDYVVIGDNPGSKAE
-665 KAAQLGVPVITEA
+665 KAAKLGIPILSEQ
-678 QLIEMISASDRRQE
+678 QLIDMINH
-692 ADGDQY
+692 
-698 TLF
+698 

>member
-1 MTDIAQHTGGAMDYT
+1 MEITY
-16 HEEYEKLKKEINYHN
+16 ENYEKLKREINFHN
-31 YQYHVKDTPL
+31 YQYHVNDTPV
-41 ISDSEFDR
+41 ISDSEFDH
-49 LLVELREMEG
+49 LLIQLREIEG
-59 VHPDWV
+59 VHPEWISP
-65 TADSPT
+65 DSPT
-71 MRAGSVSSDKF
+71 MRAGAISSDKF

-95 NAFNKDDVRAW
+95 NAFNKEDVRSW

-112 TDPRLEQSAFVL
+112 TDNRISSVSFTL
-124 EPKIDGLTVVL
+124 EPKIDGLTIVL
-135 RYEKGI
+135 RYENGI

-168 LSIPVKPTDRSVPD
+168 LAVPVQKTDIHVPD

-190 FMFNSDFEKLN
+190 FMFNSDFQKLN
-201 AELIARGEKTW
+201 QELTEKGEKTW

-250 IPSTQWE
+250 VPETQWG
-257 RLDYLRDLGFPVSDE
+257 RLEYLKALGFPVSDQ
-272 SRYYDDFDSML
+272 SRYYSDFDSML
-283 DGLDRWT
+283 NGLDRWS
-290 EVRETIDFDID
+290 EVRDTIDFDID
-301 GVVIKINDLKLAE
+301 GVVIKINEIPLAE
-314 ALGFVGKDPRGQI
+314 SLGFIGKDPRGQI

-337 TVLEN
+337 TILEN

-356 AMFEPVVCG
+356 AVFQPVVCG

-378 FIRDRDIRIGDRV
+378 FIQERDVRIGDRV

-408 EARKGD
+408 NARTGD
-414 ERVFEA
+414 EKVFSI
-420 PEVCPVCG
+420 PETCPVCG

-450 LIRNVEH
+450 LIRNIEH
-457 FASREAMD
+457 FASREAMN
-465 IAGLGSKLAE
+465 ITGLGIKVVE

-480 DLVRDVSDIYLLS
+480 DFVHDVSDLYILSRESLLS
-493 KEALLGLEGFA
+493 LEGFA
-504 DKKAENLLAAIEAS
+504 EKKADNLINAIKDS

-523 QRLINALGIRGVG
+523 NRLINALGIRGVG
-536 EAMAEMLA
+536 ESMAEILA
-544 NNFGSISG
+544 KKFGSIEN
-552 IADAPRE
+552 IANAQKDI
-559 TLESIEG
+559 LESIEG

-571 AQAITDWFG
+571 AQAIADWFNE
-580 QDSNQLIVERLK
+580 DSNKLIIERLK
-592 RFGLDPHVEITEKP
+592 KYGLDPHQDIEEN
-606 SADELPLH
+606 SSNDLPLS

-624 QAYSREGIKALI
+624 ANYSRDGIKELI
-636 KENGGKSADSVSKK
+636 KTNGGKSSDSVSQK
-650 TDYVVVGENPGSKAE
+650 TDYVVIGEKPGSKAE
-665 KAAQLGVPVITEA
+665 KAAKLGIPILTED
-678 QLIEMISASDRRQE
+678 QLIELINKKPE
-692 ADGDQY
+692 
-698 TLF
+698 

>member
-1 MTDIAQHTGGAMDYT
+1 MEITQ
-16 HEEYEKLKKEINYHN
+16 ENYEKLKNEINYHN
-31 YQYHVKDTPL
+31 YQYHVNDTPL
-41 ISDSEFDR
+41 ISDAEFDH
-49 LLVELREMEG
+49 LLIELREMEAL
-59 VHPDWV
+59 HPDWI

-71 MRAGSVSSDKF
+71 MRAGAAVSEKF
-82 AKVPHPAPVLSLA
+82 AKVRHEAPVLSLA

-106 FDRQVK
+106 FERQLK
-112 TDPRLEQSAFVL
+112 TDPRLKSSAFVL

-141 LVQGVTR
+141 LVRGTTR
-148 GDGIIGE
+148 GDGITGE
-155 DVTANV
+155 DITPNV
-161 RTIKSIP
+161 RTIRTIP
-168 LSIPVKPTDRSVPD
+168 LSIPVKKSDIKVPD

-201 AELIARGEKTW
+201 AELIAKGEKTW

-227 SDVTAKRPLS
+227 SDVTARRPLS
-237 IYTYQILY
+237 IYTYQILFH
-245 YEGGT
+245 EGGE
-250 IPSTQWE
+250 IPDTQWE
-257 RLDYLRDLGFPVSDE
+257 RLNYLRELGFPVSNE
-272 SRYYDDFDSML
+272 SRYYEDFEAML
-283 DGLDRWT
+283 GGLDRWT

-301 GVVIKINDLKLAE
+301 GVVIKINDLPLAE
-314 ALGFVGKDPRGQI
+314 GLGFVGKDPRGQI

-378 FIRDRDIRIGDRV
+378 FIRERDIRIGDRV

-408 EARKGD
+408 EARKGNEIVFDIPD
-414 ERVFEA
+414 E
-420 PEVCPVCG
+420 CPVCG

-480 DLVRDVSDIYLLS
+480 GLVNDVSDIYILRKEMLLS
-493 KEALLGLEGFA
+493 LEGFA
-504 DKKAENLLAAIEAS
+504 DKKADNLLESIEVS

-523 QRLINALGIRGVG
+523 NRLINALGIRGVG
-536 EAMAEMLA
+536 ESMADLLA
-544 NNFGSISG
+544 NNFGSLDG
-552 IADAPRE
+552 IENARQDM
-559 TLESIEG
+559 LESIEG

-571 AQAITDWFG
+571 AQAITDWFA
-580 QDSNQLIVERLK
+580 QDSNKIIVERLK
-592 RFGLDPHVEITEKP
+592 RYGLDPRVEVKDT
-606 SADELPLH
+606 SAEENLPLK

-636 KENGGKSADSVSKK
+636 KEYGGKSADSVSKK
-650 TDYVVVGENPGSKAE
+650 TDYVVVGDNPGSKAE
-665 KAAQLGVPVITEA
+665 KAAKLGVPILTEQ
-678 QLIEMISASDRRQE
+678 QLLEMCRMD
-692 ADGDQY
+692 
-698 TLF
+698 

>member
-1 MTDIAQHTGGAMDYT
+1 MEIT
-16 HEEYEKLKKEINYHN
+16 HENYEKLKREINYHN
-31 YQYHVKDTPL
+31 YQYHVNDAPL
-41 ISDSEFDR
+41 ISDSEFDH
-49 LLVELREMEG
+49 LLIELREMEG
-59 VHPDWV
+59 VHPEWV

-112 TDPRLEQSAFVL
+112 TDPRLESTSFVL

-141 LVQGVTR
+141 LTQGVTR
-148 GDGIIGE
+148 GDGVIGE

-161 RTIKSIP
+161 RTIRTIP
-168 LSIPVKPTDRSVPD
+168 LAIPVRPTDLSIPD

-201 AELIARGEKTW
+201 EELTAKGEKTW

-245 YEGGT
+245 SEGGSV
-250 IPSTQWE
+250 PQTQWE
-257 RLDYLRDLGFPVSDE
+257 RLDYLRELGFPVSSE
-272 SRYYDDFDSML
+272 SRFYENFEAML

-301 GVVIKINDLKLAE
+301 GVVIKINDLPLAE
-314 ALGFVGKDPRGQI
+314 GLGFVGKDPRGQI

-337 TVLEN
+337 TILEN

-356 AMFEPVVCG
+356 AMFEPVICG

-414 ERVFEA
+414 EKSFSI
-420 PEVCPVCG
+420 PETCPVCG

-457 FASREAMD
+457 YASREAMD
-465 IAGLGSKLAE
+465 ITGLGIKVVE
-475 QIVNA
+475 QIINA
-480 DLVRDVSDIYLLS
+480 DLVHDVSDLYILS
-493 KEALLGLEGFA
+493 KERLMGLEGFA
-504 DKKAENLLAAIEAS
+504 DKKAENLLAAIETS

-523 QRLINALGIRGVG
+523 NRLVNALGIRGVG
-536 EAMAEMLA
+536 EAMAELLA
-544 NNFGSISG
+544 NNFGSIDG
-552 IADAPRE
+552 IADAGKE

-571 AQAITDWFG
+571 AQAIVDWFD
-580 QDSNQLIVERLK
+580 QDSNKLIVERLK
-592 RFGLDPHVEITEKP
+592 RFGLDPRIEVRPKDAG
-606 SADELPLH
+606 ADLPLY

-624 QAYSREGIKALI
+624 QNYSRDGIKALI
-636 KENGGKSADSVSKK
+636 KEYGGKSADSVSKK
-650 TDYVVVGENPGSKAE
+650 TDYVVVGDNPGSKAE
-665 KAAQLGVPVITEA
+665 KAAKLGVPILSEQ
-678 QLIEMISASDRRQE
+678 QLIDMINK
-692 ADGDQY
+692 
-698 TLF
+698 

>member
-1 MTDIAQHTGGAMDYT
+1 MDYSY
-16 HEEYEKLKKEINYHN
+16 ENYEKLKREINYHN
-31 YQYHVKDTPL
+31 YQYHVNDAPL

-49 LLVELREMEG
+49 LLIELREIEAI
-59 VHPDWV
+59 HPDWV
-65 TADSPT
+65 SPDSPT

-82 AKVPHPAPVLSLA
+82 AKVAHPAPVLSLA
-95 NAFNKDDVRAW
+95 NAFNKEDVKAW
-106 FDRQVK
+106 YNRQIK
-112 TDPRLEQSAFVL
+112 TDPELENSGFVL
-124 EPKIDGLTVVL
+124 EPKIDGLTTVL
-135 RYEKGI
+135 RYEHGI
-141 LVQGVTR
+141 LVQGTTR
-148 GDGIIGE
+148 GDGIVGE
-155 DVTANV
+155 DITPNV
-161 RTIKSIP
+161 RTIRSIP
-168 LSIPVKPTDRSVPD
+168 LSIPVGTSEIRVPD

-201 AELIARGEKTW
+201 AELIKRGEKTW

-227 SDVTAKRPLS
+227 SDITAKRPLS

-245 YEGGT
+245 FEGGT
-250 IPSTQWE
+250 VSETQWE
-257 RLDYLRDLGFPVSDE
+257 RLEYLKKLGFPVSDE
-272 SRYYDDFDSML
+272 SRFYSDFGSML

-290 EVRETIDFDID
+290 EVRESIDFDID
-301 GVVIKINDLKLAE
+301 GVVIKFNDLMRAE
-314 ALGFVGKDPRGQI
+314 KLGFVGKDPRGQI

-378 FIRDRDIRIGDRV
+378 FIRDRDIRVGDRV

-408 EARKGD
+408 EVRKGT
-414 ERVFEA
+414 ETVFDI
-420 PEVCPVCG
+420 PDVCPVCG

-444 ASCPAQ
+444 GSCPAQ
-450 LIRNVEH
+450 LIRNIEH

-480 DLVRDVSDIYLLS
+480 ELVSDVSDIYILS
-493 KEALLGLEGFA
+493 KEALMNLDGFA
-504 DKKAENLLAAIEAS
+504 DKKAENLLAAINSS
-518 KQQPL
+518 KNQPL
-523 QRLINALGIRGVG
+523 NRLINALGIRGVG
-536 EAMAEMLA
+536 ESMAELLA
-544 NNFGSISG
+544 NAFGSVDG
-552 IADAPRE
+552 
-559 TLESIEG
+559 LEEAKKDDLEAIEG

-571 AQAITDWFG
+571 AQAIIDWFD
-580 QDSNQLIVERLK
+580 QDSNKLIIERLK
-592 RFGLDPHVEITEKP
+592 RYGLDPRVDVIQH
-606 SADELPLH
+606 SSDRQLPLQ

-624 QAYSREGIKALI
+624 QAYTRDGIKALI

-650 TDYVVVGENPGSKAE
+650 TDYVIVGDNPGSKAE
-665 KAAQLGVPVITEA
+665 KASKLGVPILSEQ
-678 QLIEMISASDRRQE
+678 QLIDMINSRS
-692 ADGDQY
+692 
-698 TLF
+698 

>member
-1 MTDIAQHTGGAMDYT
+1 M
-16 HEEYEKLKKEINYHN
+16 HEFIRCEENDMEITRENYENLKREINYHN
-31 YQYHVKDTPL
+31 YQYHVNDAPL
-41 ISDSEFDR
+41 ISDAEFDR
-49 LLVELREMEG
+49 LLIELREMEG

-65 TADSPT
+65 TPDSPT

-95 NAFNKDDVRAW
+95 NAFNKEDVRAW
-106 FDRQVK
+106 FDRQRK
-112 TDPRLEQSAFVL
+112 TDPRMETCAFVL

-135 RYEKGI
+135 RYEHGI
-141 LVQGVTR
+141 LVQGTTR

-155 DVTANV
+155 DITPNV
-161 RTIKSIP
+161 RTIRSIP
-168 LSIPVKPTDRSVPD
+168 LSIPVKKSDIRVPD

-201 AELIARGEKTW
+201 NELIAKGEKTW

-227 SDVTAKRPLS
+227 SDVTARRPLS

-250 IPSTQWE
+250 VPGTQWE
-257 RLDYLRDLGFPVSDE
+257 RLNYLRELGFPVSDE
-272 SRYYDDFDSML
+272 SKYFGDFESML
-283 DGLDRWT
+283 EGLDEWT
-290 EVRETIDFDID
+290 ETRERIDFDID
-301 GVVIKINDLKLAE
+301 GVVIKINDTALAE
-314 ALGFVGKDPRGQI
+314 GLGFVGKDPRGQI

-356 AMFEPVVCG
+356 AMFSPVVCG

-414 ERVFEA
+414 EKVFDI
-420 PEVCPVCG
+420 PDVCPVCG

-444 ASCPAQ
+444 GSCPAQ

-457 FASREAMD
+457 YASREAMD

-480 DLVRDVSDIYLLS
+480 DLVHDVSDIYMLS
-493 KEALLGLEGFA
+493 REALLGLEGFA
-504 DKKAENLLAAIEAS
+504 DKKAENLLEAISAS
-518 KQQPL
+518 KKQPL
-523 QRLINALGIRGVG
+523 NRLINALGIRGVG

-544 NNFGSISG
+544 NNFGSIG
-552 IADAPRE
+552 AIADAGKE

-571 AQAITDWFG
+571 AQAIVDWFS
-580 QDSNQLIVERLK
+580 QDTNKIIVERLK
-592 RFGLDPHVEITEKP
+592 RFGLDPRIEIRDRS
-606 SADELPLH
+606 SAEDLPLY

-650 TDYVVVGENPGSKAE
+650 TDYVVVGDNPGSKAE
-665 KAAQLGVPVITEA
+665 KAAKLGVPILTEQ
-678 QLIEMISASDRRQE
+678 QLIEMINSR
-692 ADGDQY
+692 
-698 TLF
+698 

>member
-1 MTDIAQHTGGAMDYT
+1 MEYT
-16 HEEYEKLKKEINYHN
+16 HENYEKLKQEINYHN
-31 YQYHVKDTPL
+31 YQYHVNDAPL
-41 ISDSEFDR
+41 ISDAEFDH
-49 LLVELREMEG
+49 LLIELREIEAL
-59 VHPDWV
+59 HPDWI

-71 MRAGSVSSDKF
+71 MRAGAVSSEKF

-95 NAFNKDDVRAW
+95 NAFNKEDVCAW
-106 FDRQVK
+106 FERQVK
-112 TDPRLEQSAFVL
+112 TDPRLSDCSFVL

-161 RTIKSIP
+161 RTIKTIP
-168 LSIPVKPTDRSVPD
+168 LRIPVSRKDIPVPD
-182 VLVVRGEV
+182 VMVVRGEV

-201 AELIARGEKTW
+201 EELIAKGEKTW

-245 YEGGT
+245 TEGGT
-250 IPSTQWE
+250 VPQTQWE
-257 RLDYLRDLGFPVSDE
+257 RLNYLRELGFPVSNE
-272 SRYYDDFDSML
+272 SRFYEDLGSML
-283 DGLDRWT
+283 EGLDRWS

-301 GVVIKINDLKLAE
+301 GVVININDLPLAD

-337 TVLEN
+337 TILEN
-342 IGVNVGRTGVLTPY
+342 IGVNVGRTGVLTPF
-356 AMFEPVVCG
+356 AIFEPVECG

-401 YVIGPIT
+401 YVIGPIP
-408 EARKGD
+408 EARKGT
-414 ERVFEA
+414 ETPFTI
-420 PEVCPVCG
+420 PETCPVCG

-457 FASREAMD
+457 FASRGAME
-465 IAGLGSKLAE
+465 ITGLGIKVVE
-475 QIVNA
+475 QIIKA
-480 DLVRDVSDIYLLS
+480 DLIHDVSDLYILS
-493 KEALLGLEGFA
+493 REALLALDGFA
-504 DKKAENLLAAIEAS
+504 GKKADNLLEAIESS
-518 KQQPL
+518 KKQPL
-523 QRLINALGIRGVG
+523 NRLVNALGIRGVG

-544 NNFGSISG
+544 NNFGSIDG
-552 IADAPRE
+552 IANAGRDL
-559 TLESIEG
+559 LESVEG

-571 AQAITDWFG
+571 AQAITDWFD
-580 QDSNQLIVERLK
+580 QDSNKIIIERLK
-592 RFGLDPHVEITEKP
+592 SYGLDPHTEIIPANAKE
-606 SADELPLH
+606 DLPLN
-614 GLNIVVTGTL
+614 GMNIVVTGTL

-650 TDYVVVGENPGSKAE
+650 TDYVVVGDNPGSKAE
-665 KAAQLGVPVITEA
+665 KAEKLGIPVITEQ
-678 QLIEMISASDRRQE
+678 QLLEMISARS
-692 ADGDQY
+692 
-698 TLF
+698 

>member
-1 MTDIAQHTGGAMDYT
+1 MDYSY
-16 HEEYEKLKKEINYHN
+16 ENYEKLKREINYHN
-31 YQYHVKDTPL
+31 YQYHVNDAPL

-49 LLVELREMEG
+49 LLIELREIEAI
-59 VHPDWV
+59 HPDWV
-65 TADSPT
+65 SPDSPT

-82 AKVPHPAPVLSLA
+82 AKVAHPAPVLSLA
-95 NAFNKDDVRAW
+95 NAFNKEDVKAW
-106 FDRQVK
+106 YNRQIK
-112 TDPRLEQSAFVL
+112 TDPELENSGFVL
-124 EPKIDGLTVVL
+124 EPKIDGLTTVL
-135 RYEKGI
+135 RYEHGI
-141 LVQGVTR
+141 LVQGTTR
-148 GDGIIGE
+148 GDGIVGE
-155 DVTANV
+155 DITPNV
-161 RTIKSIP
+161 RTIRSIP
-168 LSIPVKPTDRSVPD
+168 LSIPVGTSEIRVPD

-201 AELIARGEKTW
+201 AELIKRGEKTW

-227 SDVTAKRPLS
+227 SDITAKRPLS

-245 YEGGT
+245 FEGGT
-250 IPSTQWE
+250 VPETQWE
-257 RLDYLRDLGFPVSDE
+257 RLEYLKKLGFPVSDE
-272 SRYYDDFDSML
+272 SRFYSDFGSML

-290 EVRETIDFDID
+290 EVRESIDFDID
-301 GVVIKINDLKLAE
+301 GVVIKFNDLMRAE
-314 ALGFVGKDPRGQI
+314 KLGFVGKDPRGQI

-378 FIRDRDIRIGDRV
+378 FIRDRDIRVGDRV

-408 EARKGD
+408 EVRKGT
-414 ERVFEA
+414 ETVFDI
-420 PEVCPVCG
+420 PDVCPVCG

-444 ASCPAQ
+444 GSCPAQ
-450 LIRNVEH
+450 LIRNIEH

-480 DLVRDVSDIYLLS
+480 ELVSDVSDIYILS
-493 KEALLGLEGFA
+493 KEALMNLDGFA
-504 DKKAENLLAAIEAS
+504 DKKAENLLAAINSS
-518 KQQPL
+518 KNQPL
-523 QRLINALGIRGVG
+523 NRLINALGIRGVG
-536 EAMAEMLA
+536 ESMAELLA
-544 NNFGSISG
+544 NTFGSVDG
-552 IADAPRE
+552 
-559 TLESIEG
+559 LEEAKKDDLEAIEG

-571 AQAITDWFG
+571 AQAIIDWFD
-580 QDSNQLIVERLK
+580 QDSNKLIIERLK
-592 RFGLDPHVEITEKP
+592 RYGLDPRVDVIQH
-606 SADELPLH
+606 SSDRQLPLQ

-624 QAYSREGIKALI
+624 QAYTRDGIKALI

-650 TDYVVVGENPGSKAE
+650 TDYVIVGDNPGSKAE
-665 KAAQLGVPVITEA
+665 KASKLGVPILSEQ
-678 QLIEMISASDRRQE
+678 QLIDMINSRS
-692 ADGDQY
+692 
-698 TLF
+698 

>member
-1 MTDIAQHTGGAMDYT
+1 MDYS
-16 HEEYEKLKKEINYHN
+16 HEDYEKLKKEINYHN
-31 YQYHVKDTPL
+31 YQYHVNDAPL
-41 ISDSEFDR
+41 ISDAEFDH
-49 LLVELREMEG
+49 LLIKLREMEG
-59 VHPDWV
+59 IHPEWISP
-65 TADSPT
+65 DSPT

-95 NAFNKDDVRAW
+95 NAFSKEDVRAW
-106 FDRQVK
+106 FDRQLK
-112 TDPRLEQSAFVL
+112 TDPRLKDSAFVL
-124 EPKIDGLTVVL
+124 EPKIDGLTTVL
-135 RYEKGI
+135 RYEKGM

-161 RTIKSIP
+161 RTIRSIP
-168 LSIPVKPTDRSVPD
+168 LSIPVKQTNIEVPD

-201 AELIARGEKTW
+201 EELIAKGEKTW

-237 IYTYQILY
+237 IFVYQILY
-245 YEGGT
+245 TEGGT
-250 IPSTQWE
+250 VPNTQWE
-257 RLDYLRDLGFPVSDE
+257 RLEYLRELGFPVSSE
-272 SRYYDDFDSML
+272 SRFYADFDAML
-283 DGLDRWT
+283 NGLDRWT

-301 GVVIKINDLKLAE
+301 GVVIKINDLRLAE
-314 ALGFVGKDPRGQI
+314 GLGFVGKDPRGQI

-356 AMFEPVVCG
+356 AMFSPVVCG

-401 YVIGPIT
+401 YVIGPIP

-414 ERVFEA
+414 EAPFTA

-465 IAGLGSKLAE
+465 IEGLGSKLAE

-480 DLVRDVSDIYLLS
+480 DLVRDVSDIYILS

-504 DKKAENLLAAIEAS
+504 DKKAENLLSAIEAS
-518 KQQPL
+518 KQRPL
-523 QRLINALGIRGVG
+523 SRLINALGIRGVG
-536 EAMAEMLA
+536 EAMAELLA
-544 NNFGSISG
+544 NNFGSIDGLS
-552 IADAPRE
+552 DAAAE

-571 AQAITDWFG
+571 ARAIVDWFD
-580 QDSNQLIVERLK
+580 QDTNKIIIERLK
-592 RFGLDPHVEITEKP
+592 RFGLDPRIKIQDRTAAK
-606 SADELPLH
+606 DLPLN

-624 QAYSREGIKALI
+624 QNYSREGIKALI

-650 TDYVVVGENPGSKAE
+650 TDYVVVGDNPGSKAE
-665 KAAQLGVPVITEA
+665 KAAKLGIPILSEQ
-678 QLIEMISASDRRQE
+678 QLIELINK
-692 ADGDQY
+692 G
-698 TLF
+698 

>member
-1 MTDIAQHTGGAMDYT
+1 MEIT
-16 HEEYEKLKKEINYHN
+16 HENYEKLKKEINFHN
-31 YQYHVKDTPL
+31 YQYHVNDSPL
-41 ISDSEFDR
+41 ISDSEFDH
-49 LLVELREMEG
+49 LLIELREMEG
-59 VHPDWV
+59 VHPEWV
-65 TADSPT
+65 TPDSPT
-71 MRAGSVSSDKF
+71 MRAGSISSDKF

-95 NAFNKDDVRAW
+95 NAFNKEDVRAW
-106 FDRQVK
+106 FDRQLK
-112 TDPRLEQSAFVL
+112 ADPQLAESGFVL

-148 GDGIIGE
+148 GDGVIGE
-155 DVTANV
+155 DVTPNV
-161 RTIKSIP
+161 RTIRTIP
-168 LSIPVKPTDRSVPD
+168 LSIPVKESNIKVPD

-201 AELIARGEKTW
+201 DELVAKGEKTW

-227 SDVTAKRPLS
+227 SDVTARRPLS

-245 YEGGT
+245 VEGGT
-250 IPSTQWE
+250 IPQTQWE
-257 RLDYLRDLGFPVSDE
+257 RLDYLRELGFPVSTE
-272 SRYYDDFDSML
+272 SRYYDNFEAML
-283 DGLDRWT
+283 GGLDRWT
-290 EVRETIDFDID
+290 EVRESIDFDID
-301 GVVIKINDLKLAE
+301 GVVIKINDLTRAE

-337 TVLEN
+337 TILEN
-342 IGVNVGRTGVLTPY
+342 IGVNVGRTGVLTPF

-408 EARKGD
+408 DARKGD
-414 ERVFEA
+414 EKVFDI

-444 ASCPAQ
+444 GSCPAQ

-457 FASREAMD
+457 YASREAMD
-465 IAGLGSKLAE
+465 ITGLGIKVVE

-480 DLVRDVSDIYLLS
+480 DLVRDVSDLYILS

-523 QRLINALGIRGVG
+523 SRLINALGIRGVG
-536 EAMAEMLA
+536 EAMGELLA
-544 NNFGSISG
+544 NSFGSIDG
-552 IADAPRE
+552 IADASLE

-571 AQAITDWFG
+571 AQAIIDWFA
-580 QDSNQLIVERLK
+580 QDTNKLIVERLK
-592 RFGLDPHVEITEKP
+592 RFGLDPHVEVAEKEE
-606 SADELPLH
+606 SELPLK

-650 TDYVVVGENPGSKAE
+650 TDYVVVGDNPGSKAE
-665 KAAQLGVPVITEA
+665 KATKLGVPIISEQ
-678 QLIEMISASDRRQE
+678 QLIEMINK
-692 ADGDQY
+692 
-698 TLF
+698 

>member
-1 MTDIAQHTGGAMDYT
+1 M
-16 HEEYEKLKKEINYHN
+16 
-31 YQYHVKDTPL
+31 
-41 ISDSEFDR
+41 
-49 LLVELREMEG
+49 
-59 VHPDWV
+59 
-65 TADSPT
+65 
-71 MRAGSVSSDKF
+71 
-82 AKVPHPAPVLSLA
+82 
-95 NAFNKDDVRAW
+95 
-106 FDRQVK
+106 
-112 TDPRLEQSAFVL
+112 
-124 EPKIDGLTVVL
+124 
-135 RYEKGI
+135 
-141 LVQGVTR
+141 TR
-148 GDGIIGE
+148 GDGVIGE

-161 RTIKSIP
+161 RTIRTIP
-168 LSIPVKPTDRSVPD
+168 LAIPVQPTELSIPD

-201 AELIARGEKTW
+201 EELTAKGEKTW

-245 YEGGT
+245 SEGGSV
-250 IPSTQWE
+250 PQTQWE
-257 RLDYLRDLGFPVSDE
+257 RLDYLRELGFPVSSE
-272 SRYYDDFDSML
+272 SRFYENFEAML
-283 DGLDRWT
+283 EGLDRWT

-301 GVVIKINDLKLAE
+301 GVVIKINDLPLAE
-314 ALGFVGKDPRGQI
+314 GLGFVGKDPRGQI

-337 TVLEN
+337 TILEN

-414 ERVFEA
+414 EKSFSI
-420 PEVCPVCG
+420 PETCPVCG

-457 FASREAMD
+457 YASREAMD
-465 IAGLGSKLAE
+465 ITGLGIKVVE
-475 QIVNA
+475 QIINA
-480 DLVRDVSDIYLLS
+480 DLVQDVSDLYILS
-493 KEALLGLEGFA
+493 KEALMGLEGFA

-523 QRLINALGIRGVG
+523 NRLVNALGIRGVG
-536 EAMAEMLA
+536 EAMAELLA
-544 NNFGSISG
+544 NNFGSIDG
-552 IADAPRE
+552 IADAGKE

-571 AQAITDWFG
+571 AQAIVDWFD
-580 QDSNQLIVERLK
+580 QDSNKLIVERLK
-592 RFGLDPHVEITEKP
+592 RFGLDPHIEVRPKDAG
-606 SADELPLH
+606 ADLPLY

-624 QAYSREGIKALI
+624 QNYSRDGIKALI
-636 KENGGKSADSVSKK
+636 KEYGGKSADSVSKK
-650 TDYVVVGENPGSKAE
+650 TDYVVVGDNPGSKAE
-665 KAAQLGVPVITEA
+665 KAAKLGVPILSEQ
-678 QLIEMISASDRRQE
+678 QLIDMINK
-692 ADGDQY
+692 
-698 TLF
+698 

>member
-1 MTDIAQHTGGAMDYT
+1 MEIT
-16 HEEYEKLKKEINYHN
+16 HENYEKLKKEINFHN
-31 YQYHVKDTPL
+31 YQYHVNDAPL
-41 ISDSEFDR
+41 ISDSEFDH
-49 LLVELREMEG
+49 LLIELREMEG
-59 VHPDWV
+59 VHPEWV

-112 TDPRLEQSAFVL
+112 TDPRLENTSFVL

-141 LVQGVTR
+141 LTQGVTR
-148 GDGIIGE
+148 GDGVIGE

-161 RTIKSIP
+161 RTIRTIP
-168 LSIPVKPTDRSVPD
+168 LAIPVQPTELSIPD

-201 AELIARGEKTW
+201 EELTAKGEKTW

-245 YEGGT
+245 SEGGSV
-250 IPSTQWE
+250 PQTQWE
-257 RLDYLRDLGFPVSDE
+257 RLDYLRELGFPVSSE
-272 SRYYDDFDSML
+272 SRFYENFEAML
-283 DGLDRWT
+283 EGLDRWT

-301 GVVIKINDLKLAE
+301 GVVIKINDLPLAE
-314 ALGFVGKDPRGQI
+314 GLGFVGKDPRGQI

-337 TVLEN
+337 TILEN

-414 ERVFEA
+414 EKSFSI
-420 PEVCPVCG
+420 PETCPVCG

-457 FASREAMD
+457 YASREAMD
-465 IAGLGSKLAE
+465 ITGLGIKVVE
-475 QIVNA
+475 QIINA
-480 DLVRDVSDIYLLS
+480 DLVQDVSDLYILS
-493 KEALLGLEGFA
+493 KEALMGLEGFA

-523 QRLINALGIRGVG
+523 NRLVNALGIRGVG
-536 EAMAEMLA
+536 EAMAELLA
-544 NNFGSISG
+544 NNFGSIDG
-552 IADAPRE
+552 IADAGKE

-571 AQAITDWFG
+571 AQAIVDWFD
-580 QDSNQLIVERLK
+580 QDSNKLIVERLK
-592 RFGLDPHVEITEKP
+592 RFGLDPRIEVRPKDAG
-606 SADELPLH
+606 ADLPLY

-624 QAYSREGIKALI
+624 QNYSRDGIKALI
-636 KENGGKSADSVSKK
+636 KEYGGKSADSVSKK
-650 TDYVVVGENPGSKAE
+650 TDYVVVGDNPGSKAE
-665 KAAQLGVPVITEA
+665 KAAKLGVPILSEQ
-678 QLIEMISASDRRQE
+678 QLIDMINK
-692 ADGDQY
+692 
-698 TLF
+698 